1 MKCKR
6 DSDGRALDHYTLQ
19 TLRMHTRMSDETS
32 PPLHVVA
39 GVLADAAGRVL
50 LAQRPPGRDCAG
62 LWEFPGGKIEPG
74 EDAHAALARE
84 LREELGIRIGPSEPL
99 IRVPWRYPHRRIV
112 LAVRR
117 VTAWQGA
124 PQPHDAQALAWV
136 EPAAIDPA
144 TLSPADRPAWTALR
158 LPPLLAISPPL
169 DDATRLFAWT
179 QGVIRRG
186 ARLLQLRQ
194 PQWAAGKL
202 REAAAALRVE
212 VQAAGATLLLNG
224 DIEGAQALGLGVQL
238 RAAQLAHLRARPLP
252 SGRWVGASCHDAGEL
267 ERAAVLGCDFALL
280 APVAATPTHPQATPL
295 GWSRFAALAA
305 DAALPIYALGG
316 VGAGDLPRV
325 RAAGAHG
332 VAAIRGF
339 LERP

>member
-1 MKCKR
+1 
-6 DSDGRALDHYTLQ
+6 
-19 TLRMHTRMSDETS
+19 MSGESS

-84 LREELGIRIGPSEPL
+84 LREELGISIGPSEPL

-112 LAVRR
+112 LAVRC
-117 VTAWQGA
+117 VAAWHGA
-124 PQPHDAQALAWV
+124 PQPHDAQALVWV

-144 TLSPADRPAWTALR
+144 TLSPADRPAWAALR

-169 DDATRLFAWT
+169 DDAAQLLAWA

-186 ARLLQLRQ
+186 VRLLQLRQ
-194 PQWAAGKL
+194 PRWATGKL
-202 REAAAALRVE
+202 RETAAALRAE
-212 VQAAGATLLLNG
+212 VRPAGADLILNG
-224 DIEGAQALGLGVQL
+224 DIEGALALGLGVQL
-238 RAAQLAHLRARPLP
+238 RAAQLALLRERPLP
-252 SGRWVGASCHDAGEL
+252 PDRWVGASCHDAGEL
-267 ERAAVLGCDFALL
+267 ERATALGCDFALL
-280 APVAATPTHPQATPL
+280 APVVATPTHPQAAPL
-295 GWSRFAALAA
+295 GWPRFAALVA

-316 VGAGDLPRV
+316 VGAGDLPRI

-339 LERP
+339 LERS

>member
-1 MKCKR
+1 
-6 DSDGRALDHYTLQ
+6 
-19 TLRMHTRMSDETS
+19 MSGGSS

-39 GVLADAAGRVL
+39 GVLEDAAGRVL

-62 LWEFPGGKIEPG
+62 LWEFPGGKIELG

-84 LREELGIRIGPSEPL
+84 LREELGISIGPSEPL
-99 IRVPWRYPHRRIV
+99 IRVPWRYPNRRIV

-117 VTAWQGA
+117 VAAWQGT

-136 EPAAIDPA
+136 ETAAIDPV
-144 TLSPADRPAWTALR
+144 TLPPADRPAWAALR

-169 DDATRLFAWT
+169 ANTALLLAWAKDA
-179 QGVIRRG
+179 IRSG

-202 REAAAALRVE
+202 REAAAALRAE
-212 VQAAGATLLLNG
+212 IQPTSATLLLNG
-224 DIEGAQALGLGVQL
+224 DIKGALALGVGVQL
-238 RAAQLAHLRARPLP
+238 RAAQLALLRARPLP
-252 SGRWVGASCHDAGEL
+252 SRLWVGASCHGADEL
-267 ERAAVLGCDFALL
+267 ERAVVLGCDFALL
-280 APVAATPTHPQATPL
+280 APVAATLTHPQGTPL
-295 GWSRFAALAA
+295 GWPRFSALVAE
-305 DAALPIYALGG
+305 AALPIYALGG
-316 VGAGDLPRV
+316 VGAGDLPRA

-339 LERP
+339 LDSR